1 MLSAQIHREIMETL
15 NIIFLVVI
23 GILFLTAN
31 ICWNLMVRNLQASD
45 RRLGWNPVAYYKA
58 ASYTEKGIRFRRY
71 FWIFTIA
78 LFVVCFIFGFV
89 D

>member
-1 MLSAQIHREIMETL
+1 MLAAQIQRDIMETL

-31 ICWNLMVRNLQASD
+31 ILWNLMLRSLQASD

-58 ASYTEKGIRFRRY
+58 ASYTAKSILFRRC
-71 FWIFTIA
+71 WLISVIA
-78 LFVVCFIFGFV
+78 LIVICFIFGFV